1 MKAERRKMP
10 KTKIICTIG
19 PASDTPEGIRK
30 LIKNGMNVARLNF
43 SHGTHAEHRE
53 KIGLIRSISGELER
67 PVAILLD
74 LCGPKIRVGEVPP
87 PGIRLVS
94 GQTFVLTGRDIEG
107 ADEMVSVSYRDLS
120 RDVKPGDRILL
131 ADGLMELVVEGESG
145 LDVVCRV
152 VTGGVLTS
160 HKGVNLP
167 TRSLN
172 VASFTEKDHTDLL
185 FGLEQGVDLVALSF
199 VRTAEEVERVKA
211 LIQEKGR
218 AVPVIA
224 KIEKHEAIANI
235 KSIMEIADAVMAARG
250 DLGVEIPPENVPGI
264 QRMLIKQAGIIGKP
278 VIIATQML
286 RSMVDSPRPT
296 RAEAADVANA
306 VYQGAD
312 AVMLSEETAIGSY
325 PDQAVAFMARIAAS
339 TEKDFQHDKYLSIF
353 PKKDVSASVAYAAC
367 VLADH
372 LDAAAIIATTRSGAT
387 ARNIARFRPKPK
399 IIALS
404 PEPSTVKE
412 LSMVWGCIP
421 HRVRETS
428 DAEAMV
434 EKAVGVAL
442 DAGLV
447 KKGDLVVI
455 TAGHPE
461 YMVGT
466 TNMIQVKQA

>member
-1 MKAERRKMP
+1 MP

-19 PASDTPEGIRK
+19 PATDTPEGIRK
-30 LIKNGMNVARLNF
+30 LIKNGMSVARLNF
-43 SHGTHAEHRE
+43 SHGTHAEHKE
-53 KIGLIRSISGELER
+53 KILMIRSISKELDR

-74 LCGPKIRVGEVPP
+74 LCGPKIRVGEIPS
-87 PGIRLVS
+87 PGIHLVS
-94 GQTFVLTGRDIEG
+94 GQTFVLTGRDVESTG
-107 ADEMVSVSYRDLS
+107 DMVTVSYKDLS

-131 ADGLMELVVEGESG
+131 ADGLMELVVEKDND

-152 VTGGVLTS
+152 TTGGVLTS

-172 VASFTEKDHTDLL
+172 VVSFTEKDQADLM
-185 FGLEQGVDLVALSF
+185 FGLDQGADLVALSF
-199 VRTAEEVERVKA
+199 VRTAGEIERVKD
-211 LIQEKGR
+211 LIREKGSV
-218 AVPVIA
+218 APVIA

-235 KSIMEIADAVMAARG
+235 ESIMAAADAIMVARG

-264 QRMLIKQAGIIGKP
+264 QRKLVKQANAIGKP
-278 VIIATQML
+278 IIIATQML

-312 AVMLSEETAIGSY
+312 AVMLSEETAVGSF
-325 PDQAVAFMARIAAS
+325 PDLAVAFMARIAAS
-339 TEKDFQHDKYLSIF
+339 TEKDFQYEKYLNLF
-353 PKKDVSASVAYAAC
+353 PQKDVSASVAYAAC

-372 LDAAAIIATTRSGAT
+372 LDAAAVIATTRSGAT
-387 ARNIARFRPKPK
+387 ARNIARFRPKPN

-404 PEPSTVKE
+404 PEPTTVKQ

-421 HRVRETS
+421 YQVKETPG
-428 DAEAMV
+428 AEEKV
-434 EKAVGVAL
+434 EKAAAAAL
-442 DAGLV
+442 EAGLV
-447 KKGDLVVI
+447 KTGDLVVI

-461 YMVGT
+461 FKAGT
-466 TNMIQVKQA
+466 TNMIQVKVL

>member
-1 MKAERRKMP
+1 MP

-19 PASDTPEGIRK
+19 PASGTPGGIRK
-30 LIKNGMNVARLNF
+30 LIQNGMNVARLNF
-43 SHGTHAEHRE
+43 SHSTHAEHKE
-53 KIGLIRSISGELER
+53 KIGMIRSISKELDQ

-87 PGIRLVS
+87 DGVRLVS
-94 GQTFVLTGRDIEG
+94 GQTFVLTGRDVEG
-107 ADEMVSVSYRDLS
+107 TEDTVSVSYKDLA
-120 RDVKPGDRILL
+120 RDVEPGDRILL
-131 ADGLMELVVEGESG
+131 ADGLMELMVVKKNDP
-145 LDVVCRV
+145 DVVCRV
-152 VTGGVLTS
+152 VTGGILTS

-172 VASFTEKDHTDLL
+172 VVTLTEKDREDLM
-185 FGLEQGVDLVALSF
+185 FGLDEGVDLVAISF
-199 VRTAEEVERVKA
+199 VRTAGEVERVKA
-211 LIQEKGR
+211 LIQERGR
-218 AVPVIA
+218 VVPVIA

-235 KSIMEIADAVMAARG
+235 ESIMEAADAIMVARG

-264 QRMLIKQAGIIGKP
+264 QRMLVKKAGSMGKP

-312 AVMLSEETAIGSY
+312 AVMLSEETAVGSF

-339 TEKDFQHDKYLSIF
+339 TEKDFQYDKHLNMF
-353 PKKDVSASVAYAAC
+353 PQKDVSASVAYAAC

-372 LDAAAIIATTRSGAT
+372 LDAEAIIATTRSGAT
-387 ARNIARFRPKPK
+387 ARNIARFRPRPK

-404 PEPSTVKE
+404 PEPASVKQ

-421 HRVRETS
+421 QQIRETPG
-428 DAEAMV
+428 AEEKV
-434 EKAVGVAL
+434 EKAVAAAL

-447 KKGDLVVI
+447 KAGDLVVDN
-455 TAGHPE
+455 G
-461 YMVGT
+461 GSS
-466 TNMIQVKQA
+466 

>member
-1 MKAERRKMP
+1 MP

-19 PASDTPEGIRK
+19 PACDTPKGIRK
-30 LIKNGMNVARLNF
+30 LIQNGMNVARLNL
-43 SHGTHAEHRE
+43 SHGTHAEHKE
-53 KIGLIRSISGELER
+53 KIRIIRTISEELDR

-74 LCGPKIRVGEVPP
+74 LCGPKIRVGEVPAD
-87 PGIRLVS
+87 GIQLVS
-94 GQTFVLTGRDIEG
+94 GQTFVLTGRDVEG
-107 ADEMVSVSYRDLS
+107 TKERIAVSYKDLY
-120 RDVKPGDRILL
+120 RDVEPGDRILL
-131 ADGLMELVVEGESG
+131 ADGLMELVVEKEND

-172 VASFTEKDHTDLL
+172 VVSFTDKDREDLM
-185 FGLEQGVDLVALSF
+185 FGLDEGVDLVALSF
-199 VRTAEEVERVKA
+199 VRTAGEIESVKA
-211 LIQEKGR
+211 LIREKGR

-235 KSIMEIADAVMAARG
+235 ESIMEATDAVMVARG

-264 QRMLIKQAGIIGKP
+264 QRMLVKQAGSMGKP

-312 AVMLSEETAIGSY
+312 AVMLSEETAIGSF

-339 TEKDFQHDKYLSIF
+339 TEKDFQYDKYLKLF
-353 PKKDVSASVAYAAC
+353 PQKDVSASVAYAAC

-372 LDAAAIIATTRSGAT
+372 LNAEAIIATTRSGAT
-387 ARNIARFRPKPK
+387 AKNIARFRPRPK

-404 PEPSTVKE
+404 PEPTTVKQ

-421 HRVRETS
+421 HRIRETPGAGEKVEIAV
-428 DAEAMV
+428 AE
-434 EKAVGVAL
+434 AL
-442 DAGLV
+442 DAGVV
-447 KKGDLVVI
+447 KRGDLVVI

-461 YMVGT
+461 YKAGT
-466 TNMIQVKQA
+466 TNMIQVKEV

>member
-1 MKAERRKMP
+1 MP

-19 PASDTPEGIRK
+19 PASDTTEGIRK
-30 LIKNGMNVARLNF
+30 LIKNGMNVARLNL
-43 SHGTHAEHRE
+43 SHGTHEEHGE
-53 KIGLIRSISGELER
+53 KIRTIRSISEELDK

-74 LCGPKIRVGEVPP
+74 LCGPKIRVGKVPS
-87 PGIRLVS
+87 PGIQLSS
-94 GQTFVLTGRDIEG
+94 GQTFVLTGRQIEG
-107 ADEMVSVSYRDLS
+107 TADTVAVSYMGLS

-131 ADGLMELVVEGESG
+131 ADGLMELVVARVNDP
-145 LDVVCRV
+145 DVVCRV

-167 TRSLN
+167 TRSLS
-172 VASFTEKDHTDLL
+172 VVTFTEKDREDLV
-185 FGLEQGVDLVALSF
+185 FGLNEGVDLVALSF
-199 VRTAEEVERVKA
+199 VRTAGEIERVKA
-211 LIQEKGR
+211 LIREKGR

-235 KSIMEIADAVMAARG
+235 ESIMAVADAVMVARG

-264 QRMLIKQAGIIGKP
+264 QRMLVKQAGIIGKP
-278 VIIATQML
+278 VIIATQMM

-312 AVMLSEETAIGSY
+312 AVMLSEETAVGSF

-339 TEKDFQHDKYLSIF
+339 TEKDFQHEKYLSLF
-353 PKKDVSASVAYAAC
+353 PQKDISASVAYAAC

-372 LDAAAIIATTRSGAT
+372 LGAEAIIATTRSGST
-387 ARNIARFRPKPK
+387 ARNIARFRPRPK

-404 PEPSTVKE
+404 PEPATVKQ
-412 LSMVWGCIP
+412 LSMVWGCIS
-421 HRVRETS
+421 HRVRETP
-428 DAEAMV
+428 DADEMV
-434 EKAVGVAL
+434 EKAIAAAL

-447 KKGDLVVI
+447 KTGDLVVI

-461 YMVGT
+461 YKAGT
-466 TNMIQVKQA
+466 TNMIQVKQV